1 MRNTIKDTF
10 TLFKRNVEQNKSA
23 IRQLGLDYQWYV
35 EKKHPRCEDG
45 KVLDAPPSATSDASS
60 SDAPPSD
67 APPPD
72 APPSDDAIV
81 DHTLT
86 MMEQSHN
93 QPTPWSIPVGPHAST
108 HGHLLSRE
116 VFAFPY
122 NGMGLNG
129 VQQEVCRDTVYLYR
143 KGKAHYTTICPRR
156 GESICC
162 HPDGVLFVR
171 ATDDAGNRLPMR
183 DADAVNGKGLEKAT
197 RDALKNHAQ
206 EWHGE
211 VKRGKKTNGKPELA
225 ARLPSASSAPTDV
238 TSRRAYEQ
246 RTDIFPFH
254 IRFTVFR
261 HGRHGVETVARKV
274 LSFLTRGCVCND
286 SIMCIAV
293 AVDASEVS
301 MGEWR
306 IHVPGL
312 LVDAVQ
318 SALITRALEWWVRR
332 ELIQVYC
339 HYQDLAPI
347 LDNVRDHASGE
358 YDYNYWEGR
367 LRCNDA
373 KVVPLVST
381 SDMIYVHRMGPDGCV
396 DDSDLGAVLN
406 RDERELLRYTTVR
419 SDAVSTNFQPRECF
433 PFSPPPVHSWPKD
446 WRNQLL
452 ADTFRIS
459 MYIILE
465 TRMKLGEKAPSQFV
479 RKRCNLRSP
488 TPLDY
493 DVYPV
498 GFYSNYCP
506 FAKCVHEQNGCVR
519 FQLRAYATHTAKM
532 KFKFSGPSFRD
543 DDYLS
548 EEGNGAFN
556 ALGAKGCDQISV
568 SVYCAECNQT
578 SDPSEYLHRIP
589 GPHPTY
595 KYIEE
600 FDLLGRLMWDGATT
614 PERPES
620 VPLVTDVV
628 VAERIA
634 SLVSKVA
641 ESAVK
646 NAIKSLKRA
655 REKEE
660 LAEQQRRRRA
670 HV

>member
-1 MRNTIKDTF
+1 VRKTIKDTF

-23 IRQLGLDYQWYV
+23 IYQLGLDYQWYV

-67 APPPD
+67 APH
-72 APPSDDAIV
+72 SDDPIV
-81 DHTLT
+81 DRALTL
-86 MMEQSHN
+86 MDQSHH
-93 QPTPWSIPVGPHAST
+93 QPTPQSEDPVGPHAST

-116 VFAFPY
+116 PFAFPY

-129 VQQEVCRDTVYLYR
+129 VQQEVSRDTVYLYR
-143 KGKAHYTTICPRR
+143 KRAVYTTICPRR
-156 GESICC
+156 GDQSICH

-171 ATDDAGNRLPMR
+171 ATDAAGNRLPLR
-183 DADAVNGKGLEKAT
+183 DADAADGKGHDYWA

-211 VKRGKKTNGKPELA
+211 VKRGKKTKGKAELL
-225 ARLPSASSAPTDV
+225 ARLPSTSTAPTDV

-246 RTDIFPFH
+246 RTEIFPFH

-261 HGRHGVETVARKV
+261 HGRHGVETVAHAV

-306 IHVPGL
+306 IHVPELFVDSVQAAL
-312 LVDAVQ
+312 L
-318 SALITRALEWWVRR
+318 TRALEWWVRK

-367 LRCNDA
+367 LHCNDA

-406 RDERELLRYTTVR
+406 RDERDLLRYTTVR
-419 SDAVSTNFQPRECF
+419 SDAMSTNFQPRECF
-433 PFSPPPVHSWPKD
+433 PFSPPPIHSWPKD
-446 WRNQLL
+446 RFQMEDD
-452 ADTFRIS
+452 DTFRIS
-459 MYIILE
+459 MYNILK

-479 RKRCNLRSP
+479 LKRCNLRSP

-506 FAKCVHEQNGCVR
+506 FGKCVHEQNGCVR

-532 KFKFSGPSFRD
+532 HFKSTGPEFRD

-548 EEGNGAFN
+548 EDGTRAYN
-556 ALGAKGCDQISV
+556 ALGAKGCDRISV

-589 GPHPTY
+589 GPYPTY

-641 ESAVK
+641 EGAVK